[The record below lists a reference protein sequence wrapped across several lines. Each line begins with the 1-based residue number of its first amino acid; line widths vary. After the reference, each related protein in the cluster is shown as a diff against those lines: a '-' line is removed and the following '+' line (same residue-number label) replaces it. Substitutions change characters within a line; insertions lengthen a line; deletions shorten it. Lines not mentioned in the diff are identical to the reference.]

1 MGKREMWKRGMGE
14 KIKSYKDLRV
24 FQNAMDAAMK
34 IFQLTKQFPPEEKY
48 SMVDQ
53 MRRSSRSVCANLAE
67 AWRKR
72 RYRAAFVAK
81 LSDAE
86 SEACETQVW
95 IEFAKRCE
103 YLKNQEC
110 TELDKVY
117 NHIMGQV
124 VKIIIDA
131 DKWLIKK

>member
-1 MGKREMWKRGMGE
+1 MGE
-14 KIKSYKDLRV
+14 RINSYKELRV
-24 FQNAMDAAMK
+24 FENAMSAAMK
-34 IFQLTKQFPPEEKY
+34 IFELTKSFPPEEKY

-53 MRRSSRSVCANLAE
+53 MRRSSRSVCSNIGE

-72 RYRAAFVAK
+72 RYKAAFIAK

-103 YLKNQEC
+103 YLKDEICN
-110 TELDKVY
+110 ELDEDY
-117 NHIMGQV
+117 DQIMGQIV
-124 VKIIIDA
+124 NMINEA
-131 DKWLIKK
+131 DKWLIN

>member
-1 MGKREMWKRGMGE
+1 MGE
-14 KIKSYKDLRV
+14 RINSYKELRV
-24 FQNAMDAAMK
+24 FENAMNAAMK
-34 IFQLTKQFPPEEKY
+34 IFELTKSFPPEEKY

-53 MRRSSRSVCANLAE
+53 MRRSSRSVCANIGE

-72 RYRAAFVAK
+72 RYKAAFIAK

-103 YLKNQEC
+103 YMEDEICN
-110 TELDKVY
+110 ELDEDY
-117 NHIMGQV
+117 DQIMGQIV
-124 VKIIIDA
+124 NMINQA
-131 DKWLIKK
+131 DKWLIN